1 MKFENGY
8 NASLITF
15 KGMTPKVHPSA
26 FICEGVKIIGNVEI
40 GKDASI
46 WYNTV
51 IRGDV
56 HYIKIG
62 EGTNVQDL
70 SMLHVTNG
78 KYQLEIG
85 NFVSIGHSVT
95 LHGAII
101 KDHCLIGIGANVLDG
116 ATVNSHSLVAA
127 GALVREGFTVPEGTL
142 VAGVPAKVVRDLS
155 EEEIKRVVFN
165 AYNYIKYSA
174 EFRES
179 VGIVDASTIK
189 L

>member
-85 NFVSIGHSVT
+85 NFV
-95 LHGAII
+95 
-101 KDHCLIGIGANVLDG
+101 
-116 ATVNSHSLVAA
+116 
-127 GALVREGFTVPEGTL
+127 
-142 VAGVPAKVVRDLS
+142 
-155 EEEIKRVVFN
+155 
-165 AYNYIKYSA
+165 
-174 EFRES
+174 
-179 VGIVDASTIK
+179 
-189 L
+189 